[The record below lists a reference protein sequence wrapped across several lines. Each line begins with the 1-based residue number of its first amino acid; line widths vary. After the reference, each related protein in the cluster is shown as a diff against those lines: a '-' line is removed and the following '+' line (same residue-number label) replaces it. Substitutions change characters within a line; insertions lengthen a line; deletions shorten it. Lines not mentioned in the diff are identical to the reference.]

1 MTSRRVDGSDEMDLV
16 SQSPNIDLSTVAWL
30 LRHSYGI
37 EGTLNPLPSERDQ
50 NFLVVT
56 ENADKF
62 VLKIAN
68 RNETRSFIEAQND
81 ALIYLTSQL
90 SFCPRLIPTRLGAG
104 ITEIPSGK
112 DNLLVRLVSY
122 IEGEPLAKIT
132 SQDPELLEDL
142 GRKIGMFD
150 RVMEGF
156 DRQAFDRDF
165 HWDLSNGLRVLSDHV
180 GLITDNEL
188 RRLIEGFGES
198 FATNC
203 AAVEK
208 DLRRSVIHGDANDYN
223 VIVRDNRIVGLID
236 FGDMVH
242 SYTVGDLAIG
252 IAYVVTQRESLS
264 KARAVVGGYL
274 KEHSLDEAELRVL
287 WDLILMRLCMS
298 VCLSA
303 YQQSMRPDNDYLSI
317 SQQSIRENLRHL
329 MEINPDLAAEQF
341 QLSLSKSRRAR

>member
-156 DRQAFDRDF
+156 D
-165 HWDLSNGLRVLSDHV
+165 
-180 GLITDNEL
+180 
-188 RRLIEGFGES
+188 
-198 FATNC
+198 
-203 AAVEK
+203 
-208 DLRRSVIHGDANDYN
+208 
-223 VIVRDNRIVGLID
+223 
-236 FGDMVH
+236 
-242 SYTVGDLAIG
+242 
-252 IAYVVTQRESLS
+252 
-264 KARAVVGGYL
+264 
-274 KEHSLDEAELRVL
+274 
-287 WDLILMRLCMS
+287 
-298 VCLSA
+298 
-303 YQQSMRPDNDYLSI
+303 
-317 SQQSIRENLRHL
+317 
-329 MEINPDLAAEQF
+329 
-341 QLSLSKSRRAR
+341 